1 MPFLTFPLASAPA
14 AATLLRGRV
23 QRELVAQ
30 PDRLPLERRVD
41 IPEIQ
46 ESYRVSFSDA
56 VRAELPGQMR
66 SFSPGGTPGALDS
79 RLRLYRETGAL

>member
-1 MPFLTFPLASAPA
+1 
-14 AATLLRGRV
+14 
-23 QRELVAQ
+23 
-30 PDRLPLERRVD
+30 VD

-56 VRAELPGQMR
+56 ARAEQPGQMR
-66 SFSPGGTPGALDS
+66 NFSPGGTPGSLDS

>member
-1 MPFLTFPLASAPA
+1 MPFQTFPLVSAPA
-14 AATLLRGRV
+14 AATLQRGRV
-23 QRELVAQ
+23 QRELVEQ
-30 PDRLPLERRVD
+30 PDRLPLDRRVD

-66 SFSPGGTPGALDS
+66 SFSPGGAPGPQDS

>member
-1 MPFLTFPLASAPA
+1 MLFQTFSSTAYPA

-30 PDRLPLERRVD
+30 PDRLPSDQRVD
-41 IPEIQ
+41 LPEIQ

-56 VRAELPGQMR
+56 VRAEFPGQMR
-66 SFSPGGTPGALDS
+66 DLSPGGIPGPSDS
-79 RLRLYRETGAL
+79 RLKLYQDIAAL

>member
-1 MPFLTFPLASAPA
+1 MPFLTVPLASAPA
-14 AATLLRGRV
+14 AATLQRGRV

-46 ESYRVSFSDA
+46 ESSRVSFSDD
-56 VRAELPGQMR
+56 VRAELPGR
-66 SFSPGGTPGALDS
+66 TRNSSPGGAPGPQDS
-79 RLRLYRETGAL
+79 RLRLYRETAAL

>member
-1 MPFLTFPLASAPA
+1 MPFLTLPLATAPA
-14 AATLLRGRV
+14 AATLQRGRV

-56 VRAELPGQMR
+56 VRVELPGQMR
-66 SFSPGGTPGALDS
+66 SFSPGGASDPLDS
-79 RLRLYRETGAL
+79 RLRLYRETAAL

>member
-1 MPFLTFPLASAPA
+1 MPFLTFPLASAPS
-14 AATLLRGRV
+14 AATLQRGRV

-56 VRAELPGQMR
+56 ARAEQPGQMR
-66 SFSPGGTPGALDS
+66 NFSPGGTPGSLDS

>member
-1 MPFLTFPLASAPA
+1 MPFLTFPLASAPS
-14 AATLLRGRV
+14 AATLQRGRV

-56 VRAELPGQMR
+56 ARAEQPGQMHN
-66 SFSPGGTPGALDS
+66 FSSGGTPDPLDS